1 MKLLLNKVWL
11 GKASSFQKKKK
22 KPQTKEQGRYI
33 IGPTSAKVDC
43 CNILKDMDQS
53 KVVLMERPPVYSELP
68 IPCFGGVKKLVCVVL
83 VVVVLVLVLVGVLL
97 MGLHMSQKHT
107 ETIFQMSLQ
116 EGTSSGTQGTGVATF
131 HLDTGINSSA
141 SVVYDYSKL
150 LIAARPRPGHA
161 CYVTQMD
168 PEQVQSLET
177 IAESVLSKIT
187 SDASRQNDS
196 MKPVTDRS
204 LLGITIKVLCGSL
217 PVYWA

>member
-1 MKLLLNKVWL
+1 
-11 GKASSFQKKKK
+11 
-22 KPQTKEQGRYI
+22 
-33 IGPTSAKVDC
+33 
-43 CNILKDMDQS
+43 MDQS
-53 KVVLMERPPVYSELP
+53 KAVLMERPPVYSELP
-68 IPCFGGVKKLVCVVL
+68 IPSIPCLGGVKKLVCVVL

-116 EGTSSGTQGTGVATF
+116 DGSSTGAHGTGVATF

-150 LIAARPRPGHA
+150 LIGTRPRPGHA
-161 CYVTQMD
+161 CYITRMD

-187 SDASRQNDS
+187 SDASRQDDS

-204 LLGITIKVLCGSL
+204 LLGTTIKVLCGSL

>member
-1 MKLLLNKVWL
+1 M
-11 GKASSFQKKKK
+11 
-22 KPQTKEQGRYI
+22 E
-33 IGPTSAKVDC
+33 
-43 CNILKDMDQS
+43 QS
-53 KVVLMERPPVYSELP
+53 KAVLMERPPVYSELP
-68 IPCFGGVKKLVCVVL
+68 IPSIPCLGGVKKLVCVVL

-116 EGTSSGTQGTGVATF
+116 EGTGSGIHGTGAATF

-150 LIAARPRPGHA
+150 LIATRPRPGHA
-161 CYVTQMD
+161 CYVTPMD

-187 SDASRQNDS
+187 SNDS
-196 MKPVTDRS
+196 MKLVTDHS
-204 LLGITIKVLCGSL
+204 LLGTTIKVLCGSL
-217 PVYWA
+217 PVYWT